1 MGKKITLRL
10 LFVIALLVLSS
21 VGVKAEARKFSPK
34 INRKLKLLNR
44 PAIKKIVDWGG
55 EVYSSKLQHAPHT
68 TTAMGNG
75 NFPLPYLCNSGCIT
89 RMRIHDNS
97 PTLKFP
103 DWVETYTDDYNC
115 YDVMYVGDY
124 IEDPEFFY
132 GGPVFLFERDRESEG
147 MEKRITL
154 RLLFV
159 IALLV
164 LSSVD
169 VEGKARKITSEVN
182 RKLKLLNKPA
192 AKSIKSEDGDIIDCV
207 DIYKQPAFDHPALK
221 NHKIEMRPSISFP
234 SDTTTAAKNES
245 SQRVLSQIWHKS
257 GSCPKG
263 TIPIRRITRKE
274 LLGAAS
280 IEHFGREG
288 PRSSFVANTTN
299 NQSSH
304 FVYRNNG
311 TEVNVFP
318 LPDHSMRP
326 SISFPSD
333 TTTAAKNESSQRV
346 LSQIWHKSGSC
357 PKGTIPIRR
366 ITRKELL
373 GAASIEHFGREG
385 PRSSFVANTTNNQ
398 SSHFVYRNNGTE
410 VNVFPLPDH
419 STSYLIT
426 LGYSYVG
433 ARGNINIWNPRVQSP
448 DEYTTA
454 QIWLKSGP
462 GDSFESI
469 EAGWMLD
476 SYQKT
481 GCINLICSGFDPNQ
495 KRWWLK
501 FGDDVIGYW
510 PFEILTYM
518 QQKAVLVQW
527 GGDVYSKNVK
537 GVKPHTTTA
546 MGSGDDASALLGA
559 ACYINKLRILDY
571 SLQLKYPE
579 WVHTD
584 SEEPY
589 CYSSLNYQKSLAF
602 EPTLFFG
609 GPGRSR
615 YCP

>member
-1 MGKKITLRL
+1 
-10 LFVIALLVLSS
+10 
-21 VGVKAEARKFSPK
+21 
-34 INRKLKLLNR
+34 
-44 PAIKKIVDWGG
+44 
-55 EVYSSKLQHAPHT
+55 
-68 TTAMGNG
+68 MGNG

-263 TIPIRRITRKE
+263 TIP
-274 LLGAAS
+274 
-280 IEHFGREG
+280 
-288 PRSSFVANTTN
+288 
-299 NQSSH
+299 Q
-304 FVYRNNG
+304 
-311 TEVNVFP
+311 
-318 LPDHSMRP
+318 
-326 SISFPSD
+326 
-333 TTTAAKNESSQRV
+333 
-346 LSQIWHKSGSC
+346 
-357 PKGTIPIRR
+357 
-366 ITRKELL
+366 
-373 GAASIEHFGREG
+373 
-385 PRSSFVANTTNNQ
+385 
-398 SSHFVYRNNGTE
+398 
-410 VNVFPLPDH
+410 
-419 STSYLIT
+419 TSYLIT

-469 EAGWMLD
+469 EAGWMVNPKLFSDTQPRVFIRWTLD

-481 GCINLICSGFDPNQ
+481 GCINLICSGFVQTSQEIGLGSAIQPTSQRWGDQYEVGIQIDMDPNQ

>member
-1 MGKKITLRL
+1 
-10 LFVIALLVLSS
+10 
-21 VGVKAEARKFSPK
+21 
-34 INRKLKLLNR
+34 
-44 PAIKKIVDWGG
+44 
-55 EVYSSKLQHAPHT
+55 
-68 TTAMGNG
+68 
-75 NFPLPYLCNSGCIT
+75 
-89 RMRIHDNS
+89 
-97 PTLKFP
+97 
-103 DWVETYTDDYNC
+103 
-115 YDVMYVGDY
+115 
-124 IEDPEFFY
+124 
-132 GGPVFLFERDRESEG
+132 

-169 VEGKARKITSEVN
+169 VEAKARKIISEVD

-192 AKSIKSEDGDIIDCV
+192 VKSIKSEDGDIIDCV

-234 SDTTTAAKNES
+234 SDTTITAKNES

-263 TIPIRRITRKE
+263 TIPIRRITRQE
-274 LLGAAS
+274 LLRAAS

-299 NQSSH
+299 N
-304 FVYRNNG
+304 
-311 TEVNVFP
+311 
-318 LPDHSMRP
+318 
-326 SISFPSD
+326 
-333 TTTAAKNESSQRV
+333 
-346 LSQIWHKSGSC
+346 
-357 PKGTIPIRR
+357 
-366 ITRKELL
+366 
-373 GAASIEHFGREG
+373 
-385 PRSSFVANTTNNQ
+385 RSSPI
-398 SSHFVYRNNGTE
+398 VYRNNGTE

-426 LGYSYVG
+426 LGYSYIG
-433 ARGNINIWNPRVQSP
+433 ARGYINVWNPRVQSP

-469 EAGWMLD
+469 EAGWMVNPKLFSDTQARLFIRWTLD

-481 GCINLICSGFDPNQ
+481 GCINLLCSGFVQTSQGIGLGSAIQPTSQSRGDQYEIDIQINMDPNLR
-495 KRWWLK
+495 RWWLK
-501 FGDDVIGYW
+501 FGDVVIGYW

-518 QQKAVLVQW
+518 QLKAVYVQW

-546 MGSGDDASALLGA
+546 MGSGDYASALLGA

-584 SEEPY
+584 SEEPD

-609 GPGRSR
+609 GPGREPYSKEINKHVSFVEWRSR
-615 YCP
+615 DWDLETED

>member
-1 MGKKITLRL
+1 
-10 LFVIALLVLSS
+10 
-21 VGVKAEARKFSPK
+21 
-34 INRKLKLLNR
+34 
-44 PAIKKIVDWGG
+44 
-55 EVYSSKLQHAPHT
+55 
-68 TTAMGNG
+68 
-75 NFPLPYLCNSGCIT
+75 
-89 RMRIHDNS
+89 
-97 PTLKFP
+97 
-103 DWVETYTDDYNC
+103 
-115 YDVMYVGDY
+115 
-124 IEDPEFFY
+124 
-132 GGPVFLFERDRESEG
+132 

-318 LPDHSMRP
+318 LPDHS
-326 SISFPSD
+326 
-333 TTTAAKNESSQRV
+333 
-346 LSQIWHKSGSC
+346 
-357 PKGTIPIRR
+357 
-366 ITRKELL
+366 
-373 GAASIEHFGREG
+373 
-385 PRSSFVANTTNNQ
+385 
-398 SSHFVYRNNGTE
+398 
-410 VNVFPLPDH
+410 
-419 STSYLIT
+419 TSYLIT

-469 EAGWMLD
+469 EAGWMVNPKLFSDTQPRVFIRWTLD

-481 GCINLICSGFDPNQ
+481 GCINLICSGFVQTSQEIGLGSAIQPTSQRWGDQYEVGIQIDMDPNQ

>member
-1 MGKKITLRL
+1 
-10 LFVIALLVLSS
+10 
-21 VGVKAEARKFSPK
+21 
-34 INRKLKLLNR
+34 
-44 PAIKKIVDWGG
+44 
-55 EVYSSKLQHAPHT
+55 
-68 TTAMGNG
+68 
-75 NFPLPYLCNSGCIT
+75 
-89 RMRIHDNS
+89 
-97 PTLKFP
+97 
-103 DWVETYTDDYNC
+103 
-115 YDVMYVGDY
+115 
-124 IEDPEFFY
+124 
-132 GGPVFLFERDRESEG
+132 

-169 VEGKARKITSEVN
+169 VEAKARKIISEVD

-192 AKSIKSEDGDIIDCV
+192 VKSIKSEDGDIIDCV

-234 SDTTTAAKNES
+234 SDTTITAKNES

-263 TIPIRRITRKE
+263 TIPIRRITRQE
-274 LLGAAS
+274 LLRAAS

-299 NQSSH
+299 N
-304 FVYRNNG
+304 
-311 TEVNVFP
+311 
-318 LPDHSMRP
+318 
-326 SISFPSD
+326 
-333 TTTAAKNESSQRV
+333 
-346 LSQIWHKSGSC
+346 
-357 PKGTIPIRR
+357 
-366 ITRKELL
+366 
-373 GAASIEHFGREG
+373 
-385 PRSSFVANTTNNQ
+385 RSS
-398 SSHFVYRNNGTE
+398 
-410 VNVFPLPDH
+410 PI
-419 STSYLIT
+419 TSYLIT
-426 LGYSYVG
+426 LGYSYIG
-433 ARGNINIWNPRVQSP
+433 ARGYINVWNPRVQSP

-481 GCINLICSGFDPNQ
+481 GCINLLCSGFVQTSQGIGLGSAIQPTSQSRGDQYEIDIQINMDPNLR
-495 KRWWLK
+495 RWWLK
-501 FGDDVIGYW
+501 FGDVVIGYW

-518 QQKAVLVQW
+518 QLKAVYVQW

-546 MGSGDDASALLGA
+546 MGSGDYASALLGA

-584 SEEPY
+584 SEEPD

-609 GPGRSR
+609 GPGRGFF
-615 YCP
+615 CP